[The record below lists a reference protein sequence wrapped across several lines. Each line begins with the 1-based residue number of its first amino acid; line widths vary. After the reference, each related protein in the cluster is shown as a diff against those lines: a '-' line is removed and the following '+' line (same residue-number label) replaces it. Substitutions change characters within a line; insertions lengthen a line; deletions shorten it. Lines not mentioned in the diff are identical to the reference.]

1 MKVKILAFGITRE
14 IFGNASIDIELNTV
28 YSVSALKSTLEELY
42 PRLKQLASYM
52 IAVNNEYAYGDEVI
66 TPIDEI
72 AVIPPV
78 SGG

>member
-1 MKVKILAFGITRE
+1 
-14 IFGNASIDIELNTV
+14 
-28 YSVSALKSTLEELY
+28 
-42 PRLKQLASYM
+42 M